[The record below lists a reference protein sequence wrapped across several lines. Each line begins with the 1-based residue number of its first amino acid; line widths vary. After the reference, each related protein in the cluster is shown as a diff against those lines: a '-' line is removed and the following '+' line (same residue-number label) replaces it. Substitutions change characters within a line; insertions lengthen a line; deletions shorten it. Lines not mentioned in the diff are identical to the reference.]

1 MLIGGNFG
9 KMPFFSSK
17 ILWGLNYLFLRNIS
31 SDNNYS
37 KMSKLHDDIHKNFL
51 KPHSTMW
58 EFFKKWLLCI
68 EKYYPEK
75 IVWVEVVSATVRE
88 IIVN

>member
-1 MLIGGNFG
+1 
-9 KMPFFSSK
+9 
-17 ILWGLNYLFLRNIS
+17 
-31 SDNNYS
+31 
-37 KMSKLHDDIHKNFL
+37 MSKLHDDIHKKFL